1 MSGVKDFN
9 YVSKGNVQLEKSG
22 VSNGTNDNYIKGV
35 DNNNDDEVDLTELF
49 VETAEK
55 EKEKMNNDISEKER
69 LSLEIRELENE
80 VFEVEEEIYELKER
94 INELRDRRDWVN
106 DSERENVDKQIYDM
120 EKELAKQEER
130 RNELNDILN
139 RKEKD
144 YDEQY
149 RENVYLDARDEEALK
164 KEIDD
169 ISNSIKKE
177 KDKLDRILKSKYS
190 ESYSK
195 DKERIIDNI
204 NKLERIKSEKENDY
218 LTITTKFVSAND
230 EEKTTFY
237 VN

>member
-55 EKEKMNNDISEKER
+55 EKMNNDISEKER

-106 DSERENVDKQIYDM
+106 DSEREDVDKQIYDM